1 MGRTPARARPPRSAL
16 DTSLPYDD
24 GARPLVALRLRSH
37 VAGRAAARTCLRSM
51 SLSLEPDSTL
61 GAPIPVSGPEPTA
74 APPAP
79 APHRALYRR
88 WRAQTFGEIVG
99 QEAVVETL
107 RNSVRLGR
115 VGHAYLFS
123 GPRGTGKT
131 SMARILAKAVNC
143 TDLVDAEPCD
153 RCLACV
159 AIREGAALD
168 VVEIDAASNRGIDQ
182 VRALRDLT
190 RLAPSDL
197 RRRVFIVDEAHQIT
211 RDGWPA
217 LLKTLEEP
225 SGDVLFV
232 FASTNPAD
240 IPPTILSRVQ
250 RFSFRPL
257 TPVQI
262 GGKLERILADEGRA
276 ADPGALV
283 LVAGLAAGGMR
294 DAESMLEQLLSAT
307 GGTLT
312 EDEVRAQLGMAPA
325 SLVEVFVAAMLSGDA
340 LAGVRSLDQLEA
352 EGRDLRFFTD
362 QIVER
367 LRQAMVARMT
377 GDMAGDELAAESTL
391 PELAFAARRIA
402 GLDAERT
409 LVGGQR
415 FQLELAL
422 LSGVREGA
430 GPGAKAGPQPR
441 AGVPAVAAAETRPAA
456 ETRAATS
463 AAPRGSPPVAPASGA
478 SRIRGSAGET
488 APRPAPVAAAA
499 PPAAAAA
506 APPALPAPA
515 RITPPPETAA
525 QPGSGA
531 TQGSPD
537 AATPAGSDDAL
548 ARLVERWPEVVSTV
562 SRNPAVRPLVA
573 ACRPL
578 RLDGDVVVLGF
589 PEDKRFLREKAEQ
602 RLAALEAGIAAVL
615 GEGYRVRCVAANIE
629 TLAAPAAQAIG
640 RDNLEQAKRVF
651 GDDLVDIG
659 EVE

>member
-1 MGRTPARARPPRSAL
+1 
-16 DTSLPYDD
+16 
-24 GARPLVALRLRSH
+24 
-37 VAGRAAARTCLRSM
+37 M

-61 GAPIPVSGPEPTA
+61 AAPIPVSGLEPAA
-74 APPAP
+74 APSSP

-257 TPVQI
+257 TPIQI

-276 ADPGALV
+276 ADPGALA

-325 SLVEVFVAAMLSGDA
+325 SLVDAFAAALLSGDA

-362 QIVER
+362 QVVER
-367 LRQAMVARMT
+367 MRRAMVARMT
-377 GDMAGDELAAESTL
+377 GETAGDQLAAESTL
-391 PELAFAARRIA
+391 PELVLAARRIA
-402 GLDAERT
+402 GLDAERI
-409 LVGGQR
+409 LIGGQR

-430 GPGAKAGPQPR
+430 GSGTSAGPRPR
-441 AGVPAVAAAETRPAA
+441 ASVPAETAA
-456 ETRAATS
+456 ETRAPAETRS
-463 AAPRGSPPVAPASGA
+463 ASPSASRGSRPEALGPGA
-478 SRIRGSAGET
+478 SRVPGSASGS
-488 APRPAPVAAAA
+488 APRPAPVAAAPA
-499 PPAAAAA
+499 PPAGEAAPVVAATAPLAPAPPSREAAPVAAAA
-506 APPALPAPA
+506 RP
-515 RITPPPETAA
+515 TPPPGTAA
-525 QPGSGA
+525 RPGPSA
-531 TQGSPD
+531 SPD
-537 AATPAGSDDAL
+537 TAARPGPGASPDTAARPGPDDAL
-548 ARLVERWPEVVSTV
+548 ARLVERWPDVVSTV

-629 TLAAPAAQAIG
+629 ALAAPAVQAIG

>member
-1 MGRTPARARPPRSAL
+1 
-16 DTSLPYDD
+16 
-24 GARPLVALRLRSH
+24 
-37 VAGRAAARTCLRSM
+37 M
-51 SLSLEPDSTL
+51 SLFLEPDSPP
-61 GAPIPVSGPEPTA
+61 AAQVPVNGPVPTA
-74 APPAP
+74 ALPAT
-79 APHRALYRR
+79 APHLALYRR
-88 WRAQTFGEIVG
+88 WRSQTFGEIVG

-143 TDLVDAEPCD
+143 TDLADAEPCD
-153 RCLACV
+153 RCIACV

-225 SGDVLFV
+225 TGDVLFI

-257 TPVQI
+257 TPTQI
-262 GGKLERILADEGRA
+262 SGKLERILADEGRGV
-276 ADPGALV
+276 DPGALA
-283 LVAGLAAGGMR
+283 LVARLAAGGMR

-307 GGTLT
+307 DGTLT

-325 SLVEVFVAAMLSGDA
+325 SLVDAFLAALLSGDA
-340 LAGVRSLDQLEA
+340 LAGVRALDQIEA
-352 EGRDLRFFTD
+352 EGRDLRLFTD
-362 QIVER
+362 QAVER
-367 LRQAMVARMT
+367 LRGALVARMT
-377 GDMAGDELAAESTL
+377 GETVGDQLAAESTL
-391 PELAFAARRIA
+391 AKLALAARKIA
-402 GLDAERT
+402 GLDEERT

-415 FQLELAL
+415 FQLELVL
-422 LSGVREGA
+422 LSGAREDVSR
-430 GPGAKAGPQPR
+430 GPKAEPQPP
-441 AGVPAVAAAETRPAA
+441 AGLPAEAPAA
-456 ETRAATS
+456 TRTATS
-463 AAPRGSPPVAPASGA
+463 PAPRGSRPVA
-478 SRIRGSAGET
+478 SAKG
-488 APRPAPVAAAA
+488 APRGPESAREPA
-499 PPAAAAA
+499 PPAAP
-506 APPALPAPA
+506 APPAVPAADTPTAPTTPTVPA
-515 RITPPPETAA
+515 ADVPVAAPTPSPPPAATAA
-525 QPGSGA
+525 QPGSG
-531 TQGSPD
+531 TSSD
-537 AATPAGSDDAL
+537 AAMPAGPDDAL

-602 RLAALEAGIAAVL
+602 RLAALEAGVAAVL
-615 GEGYRVRCVAANIE
+615 GPGFRVRCVAANIE
-629 TLAAPAAQAIG
+629 ALAAPAAESIG
-640 RDNLEQAKRVF
+640 RENLEQAKRVF